1 MITYTKHEEDGK
13 VILTK
18 TGHSHTFTMDEVREH
33 LAKLDKMEK
42 ELTSQKE
49 LEEAKMQ
56 NVEANHEIVKT
67 LTDEQFAACGIY
79 ARAKEI
85 HIACVQKL
93 EQIAEARKEYAE
105 DLKAIEEQTGE
116 KL

>member
-1 MITYTKHEEDGK
+1 MITYTKHEEEGK
-13 VILTK
+13 VVITK
-18 TGHSHTFTMDEVREH
+18 TGHSHSFTLDEVRDH
-33 LAKLDKMEK
+33 IAKLDKLET
-42 ELTSQKE
+42 ELKAQKA
-49 LEEAKMQ
+49 LEEAKMT
-56 NVEANHEIVKT
+56 NVETNHEIVKT

-93 EQIAEARKEYAE
+93 EQVDEARKEYAE
-105 DLKAIEEQTGE
+105 ELKAIEEQTGE

>member
-1 MITYTKHEEDGK
+1 MITYTKQEEDGK
-13 VILTK
+13 VVITK
-18 TGHSHTFTMDEVREH
+18 TGHSITFTMDDIRAH
-33 LAKLDKMEK
+33 LAKLDKIEK

-49 LEEAKMQ
+49 LEEAKMT
-56 NVEANHEIVKT
+56 NVETNHEMVKT
-67 LTDEQFAACGIY
+67 LTDEQFVACGIY

-85 HIACVQKL
+85 HTACIQKL
-93 EQIAEARKEYAE
+93 EQVAEARKEYAE